1 MKNLPA
7 FSVIKNIKVM
17 GDTNVIFIL
26 GDVLPTYDV
35 AISLLSVATKPGK
48 AKMKETTHKYAV
60 TLIGLWERSFRYKH
74 VISQKSAVGGLE
86 KLALNYYNKV
96 YNITNRSSVKNKGEE
111 RKPTAI

>member
-7 FSVIKNIKVM
+7 FSVIKNIKAI

-26 GDVLPTYDV
+26 GDVLPTYYV
-35 AISLLSVATKPGK
+35 AISLLAVATKPGK
-48 AKMKETTHKYAV
+48 AKMKETIHKYAV
-60 TLIGLWERSFRYKH
+60 PLIGLWERSFRYKH
-74 VISQKSAVGGLE
+74 VMSQKSAVGGLE

-96 YNITNRSSVKNKGEE
+96 YNITNRSSVKNKGEV